1 MKIQEILTALYRA
14 CLSPAKKKSSYSQCG
29 EDAVLAYLFAGKRS
43 GFYVDVGCHHPKRGS
58 NTFLFY
64 KRGWQGI
71 LIDMEPAKVLACR
84 LVRWRD
90 TCVLA
95 AVSDREEDLPLY
107 APHRF
112 SVLAT
117 ISPLA
122 TDDSFQEVG
131 RIKTRTLTGL
141 LQEYGAPQRF
151 ELLSIDAEGVDY
163 QVLNSLDVQQF
174 RPQVICIEIW
184 QMKDGIDA
192 LLRSPFHAWF
202 QERDYAL
209 ASWAGLSAIYT
220 DNASKHQQHA

>member
-1 MKIQEILTALYRA
+1 MEITELLVALYRA
-14 CLSPAKKKSSYSQCG
+14 YISPAKSKYSYSQCG
-29 EDAVLAYLFAGKRS
+29 EDAVLAYLFAGKKS

-64 KRGWQGI
+64 KRGWKGI

-84 LVRWRD
+84 LVRRRD

-95 AVSDREEDLPLY
+95 AVSDGEEDLPIY
-107 APHRF
+107 APRRF

-117 ISPLA
+117 INPSA
-122 TDDSFQEVG
+122 TDSSFREIG
-131 RIKTRTLTGL
+131 RIKTRTLTSL
-141 LQEYGAPQRF
+141 LQEHGAPSKF

-174 RPQVICIEIW
+174 RPKVICIEIW

-192 LLRSPFHAWF
+192 LLQSHFHAWF
-202 QERDYAL
+202 KARNYSL
-209 ASWAGLSAIYT
+209 AGWAGLSVIYT
-220 DNASKHQQHA
+220 DSNPQQHPS